1 MTYTLDYQL
10 PQATL
15 QEIEAVVALRRP
27 KDSEYRKRLEAL
39 LLQAK
44 NDGTLRDVQM
54 ELAIR
59 LAWAAREWSKT
70 RPLKTSWRGFSLG
83 ATLVTDEW
91 IYDAYN
97 TKPLRDTNVEEHGYP
112 KVRICAEQQ
121 AIFFA
126 NEADDVDI
134 RLIVLVGVHHDN
146 GDGHMPKPCG
156 ACLRYFTA
164 LPNHREIEMV
174 LINADTGEK
183 ALHTIGQIIDSA
195 ELPAVECDCCT
206 TSIDLDI
213 TAADKYPHLFS

>member
-1 MTYTLDYQL
+1 MKYTLQYEL
-10 PQATL
+10 PEATL

-27 KDSEYRKRLEAL
+27 KDRTYRARLEAL
-39 LLQAK
+39 LLKAK
-44 NDGTLRDVQM
+44 QNGVLAEVQM

-70 RPLKTSWRGFSLG
+70 RPLKTSWRGYSLG
-83 ATLVTDEW
+83 SALVTNEW

-97 TKPLRDTNVEEHGYP
+97 TKPLRDAPVEEHGYP

-134 RLIVLVGVHHDN
+134 QLITLVGYHHNDGN
-146 GDGHMPKPCG
+146 GHMPKPCG
-156 ACLRYFTA
+156 ACLRLFTSI
-164 LPNHREIEMV
+164 PNHRDITMV

-183 ALHTIGQIIDSA
+183 VLHTIGEIIDSA
-195 ELPAVECDCCT
+195 ELPAIECDCCT
-206 TSIDLDI
+206 PTVDVSA
-213 TAADKYPHLFS
+213 TNKYPHLS